1 MIDEFIGKTL
11 ADKYRIEE
19 LLRESEFGN
28 TYLATHLMME
38 TPVTI
43 RILSPT
49 LAVDDS
55 IVEKF
60 SVEARTISRLSHPNI
75 LNVTDFGKDDDGNV
89 FIVTENAEGVN
100 LKEVLKHIGS
110 LPIERAVRI
119 TRQIAAALSAAHASG
134 IIHQNLTSEKVL
146 LVPMANDT
154 ELIKVLDIGSFEV
167 DNSRDFADGEAFD
180 DLVYLSPEQCTQESE
195 ADERSD
201 IYSLG
206 IIFYE
211 MLTGEVPFTADT
223 ATDLMMKHSQSP
235 PPPLIAFRDDVPEEI
250 EPILLAALAKNPDKR
265 YQSAATF
272 ADDLSLAIRSD
283 DEDDTIV
290 IPKVNTAAAGAEG
303 NNQLW
308 KTAFIVL
315 AGISILAFGFIYISN
330 QKQADSQTIVKTD
343 ENGKPV
349 QPLNPAT
356 GISEQNLPNM
366 NDYPSGSLSDLDP
379 SLLPPDVGGT
389 MGDGGGAGYSNP
401 WDNGPPPTGAP
412 IFDQGS
418 GGRVTITGE
427 DGSIFMPINEDGSR
441 VILVPVPPKPEIPK
455 KGDAP
460 KTDAKSLDPKKAD
473 EPKTDVK
480 TADPK
485 KGDEPK
491 SDTKPV
497 DAPSK
502 KTTPKTDAKPVKKE
516 PAQPTS
522 QNGNAKN
529 ANEQGS

>member
-11 ADKYRIEE
+11 ADKYKIEE

-75 LNVTDFGKDDDGNV
+75 LNVTDFGKDEDGNV

-100 LKEVLKHIGS
+100 LKEVLKHKGS

-134 IIHQNLTSEKVL
+134 IIHQNLTGEKVL

-154 ELIKVLDIGSFEV
+154 ELVKVLDIGSFEV
-167 DNSRDFADGEAFD
+167 DNTRDFADGKAFD

-235 PPPLIAFRDDVPEEI
+235 PPPLIAFRDDVPDEI
-250 EPILLAALAKNPDKR
+250 EPILLNALAKNPDKR

-272 ADDLSLAIRSD
+272 AEDLSSAIRTD

-290 IPKVNTAAAGAEG
+290 IPQVNTAAAAAGG

-315 AGISILAFGFIYISN
+315 AGISLLAFGFIYFTN
-330 QKQADSQTIVKTD
+330 MKKTEPQTIVKTD

-356 GISEQNLPNM
+356 GISEQNLPNL

-379 SLLPPDVGGT
+379 SLLPSDIGGT
-389 MGDGGGAGYSNP
+389 MDGGGGYSNP

-412 IFDQGS
+412 LFDQGS

-427 DGSIFMPINEDGSR
+427 DGESIFMLPINEDGSR
-441 VILVPVPPKPEIPK
+441 VILVPVPPKPETTK
-455 KGDAP
+455 KGDEP
-460 KTDAKSLDPKKAD
+460 KTDAKS
-473 EPKTDVK
+473 
-480 TADPK
+480 ADPK

-491 SDTKPV
+491 
-497 DAPSK
+497 
-502 KTTPKTDAKPVKKE
+502 TDAKPADAKKGVDNKPDTKPADAPKKETPKPADKPAKKE

-522 QNGNAKN
+522 QNGNTKGG
-529 ANEQGS
+529 NEQGS